1 MFLNDYILQPTILP
15 TPLRIDIPLT
25 EQVTTENPISI
36 ALDQIA
42 ELMQTVTVQV
52 AKDTYVV
59 ESDTSTNFGAS
70 ALLRVDVSPKSWTV
84 VTFDVS
90 SAVNEYTQLQRSRHS
105 ASQNEPRS
113 MQVLAAKRAKLRLYS
128 LDEGGEVI
136 ISALPNAK
144 RWTETSLTWES
155 VDNLNRSDEF
165 QVASLDWTP
174 PLEWNEVDVTDAFA
188 MNEELNAVMTFMI
201 KTTSYNG
208 ISFASRER
216 DSGMFSPELV
226 LTLDYV
232 DATEANLF
240 HSSAIATSVSARF
253 QYFFFA
259 GLFSHSTS
267 TSLLLIS
274 PLFLLR
280 HCGRLIHQRSMID
293 FVSSL

>member
-1 MFLNDYILQPTILP
+1 MFPSTSLMFLNDYILQPTILT
-15 TPLRIDIPLT
+15 TPLQIDISLT
-25 EQVTTENPISI
+25 EQIPTVNPISI

-42 ELMQTVTVQV
+42 ELVQTVTVRV

-70 ALLRVDVSPKSWTV
+70 AHLRVDASPKSWTV

-90 SAVNEYTQLQRSRHS
+90 SAVNEYTQLQRLSHS
-105 ASQNEPRS
+105 ASRNEPRS
-113 MQVLAAKRAKLRLYS
+113 MQVLAVRRATLRLYS

-165 QVASLDWTP
+165 QVAFLDWTR

-188 MNEELNAVMTFMI
+188 MNEELNVVMTFMI

-216 DSGMFSPELV
+216 DYGMFSPELV
-226 LTLDYV
+226 LTLDYAGAS
-232 DATEANLF
+232 ATNLF

-253 QYFFFA
+253 QIFTLA
-259 GLFSHSTS
+259 GLFSHAA
-267 TSLLLIS
+267 SLSPVLLAHFFS
-274 PLFLLR
+274 
-280 HCGRLIHQRSMID
+280 
-293 FVSSL
+293 FVSVANLFTNDR